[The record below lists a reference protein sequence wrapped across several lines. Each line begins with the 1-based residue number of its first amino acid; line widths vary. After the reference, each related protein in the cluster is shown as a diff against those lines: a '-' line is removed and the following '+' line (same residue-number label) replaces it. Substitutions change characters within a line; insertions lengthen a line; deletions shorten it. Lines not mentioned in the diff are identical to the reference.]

1 MPRMPKFQS
10 SKPLSAKDL
19 LENRYYEKYLSELSE
34 ERDNKGYTSKWYD
47 EQVVKLNKEYL
58 EVCNKAMKNL
68 NLVFQKY

>member
-34 ERDNKGYTSKWYD
+34 ERDNKVTLQNGTMNRLLSSI
-47 EQVVKLNKEYL
+47 
-58 EVCNKAMKNL
+58 KNTL
-68 NLVFQKY
+68 KSVIRR